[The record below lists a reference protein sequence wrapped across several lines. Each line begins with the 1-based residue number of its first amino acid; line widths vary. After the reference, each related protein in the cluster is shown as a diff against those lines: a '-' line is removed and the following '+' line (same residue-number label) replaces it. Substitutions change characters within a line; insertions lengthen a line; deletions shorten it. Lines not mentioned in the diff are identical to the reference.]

1 MIISRDCTWEW
12 VAGQNREEIIEDEE
26 DHLSGH
32 GDGQTTHLNIG
43 VMQTDQ
49 VLGEGNKELACPME
63 WWAFYSLPT

>member
-1 MIISRDCTWEW
+1 M
-12 VAGQNREEIIEDEE
+12 AGQNREEIIEDEE